1 MFGKSVVLHTKGKQN
16 KKNLAD
22 PVGCAVWV
30 WVWVFPKPS
39 GLESVISASPTPA
52 PATAFS

>member
-39 GLESVISASPTPA
+39 GLESVIS
-52 PATAFS
+52 